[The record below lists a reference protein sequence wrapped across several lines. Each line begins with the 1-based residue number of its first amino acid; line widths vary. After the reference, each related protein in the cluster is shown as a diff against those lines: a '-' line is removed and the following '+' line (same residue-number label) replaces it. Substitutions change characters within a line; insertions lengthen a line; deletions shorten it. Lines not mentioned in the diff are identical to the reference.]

1 MRKIIAF
8 IVALGLLETCAG
20 DLVVRRA
27 ITKEI
32 KSELAAPG
40 SFRFVDMERVQTF
53 TVASELER
61 AAHLVPRE
69 GRGIWVDNPDGG
81 GRMTYEITER
91 KLEGL
96 REVAATMRQ
105 DSIVGGVYRFN
116 YRADLPGQG
125 RDFPVEVYVVTS
137 TDGDVF
143 GSGPSPSAAVY
154 SSPTVVRDFRQFTL
168 RSE

>member
-1 MRKIIAF
+1 MKKVFAL
-8 IVALGLLETCAG
+8 IVSLGLLETCAG
-20 DLVVRRA
+20 DMVVRRA

-53 TVASELER
+53 TVASEVER
-61 AAHLVPRE
+61 AARLVPQE
-69 GRGIWVDNPDGG
+69 GRGLWVDNPDGG

-96 REVAATMRQ
+96 RAVASTMRQ

-116 YRADLPGQG
+116 YRADIPGQG
-125 RDFPVEVYVVTS
+125 RDFPVEVYVVAS
-137 TDGDVF
+137 TGGDVF
-143 GSGPSPSAAVY
+143 GSGQSAGAAVY
-154 SSPTVVRDFRQFTL
+154 SSPTVVRDFRQFTR